1 MRALAGLLCGLLGLV
16 PGAAAYEPDVF
27 GTAGQVAGQAVYDL
41 GGSGLPCRGGPPPTE
56 LSLEEAIE
64 RILCHD
70 PQTRLA
76 WANAKAQAAQV
87 GIGKSAYLPRLDGRL
102 DASRGYSDMDY
113 RDAPYLSGDGHRH
126 RRGASLQ
133 LSWVLFDFGRRSAAL
148 RNAQQLLLA
157 ANASQD
163 ATLQNTFA
171 LAAQAYYDA
180 LAAQRSLAAS
190 RQVAELAAQNLEAAD
205 AKYRAGAAA
214 LSDRLQAQ
222 TALSQASLAQVRD
235 EGALSN
241 ALGVIALR
249 MGLAPDTPLRLSG
262 ELEAQ
267 PDTGFVKA
275 IDEMLA
281 EARREH
287 PALLAAQA
295 RLKAAGTY
303 QVRNALARREASE
316 AELADTEQQVSLE
329 VWNNYQS
336 LSVET
341 RSLARTREL
350 VEQSRQSLEVVQGRY
365 RSGVGSMIELL
376 NALTAYASA
385 EDQHIRALGNWQ
397 TSRLRLAA
405 SLGRLGFWSLR

>member
-27 GTAGQVAGQAVYDL
+27 GTAGQVAG
-41 GGSGLPCRGGPPPTE
+41 
-56 LSLEEAIE
+56 
-64 RILCHD
+64 
-70 PQTRLA
+70 
-76 WANAKAQAAQV
+76 
-87 GIGKSAYLPRLDGRL
+87 
-102 DASRGYSDMDY
+102 
-113 RDAPYLSGDGHRH
+113 
-126 RRGASLQ
+126 
-133 LSWVLFDFGRRSAAL
+133 
-148 RNAQQLLLA
+148 
-157 ANASQD
+157 
-163 ATLQNTFA
+163 
-171 LAAQAYYDA
+171 QAYYDA

-267 PDTGFVKA
+267 SDTGFVKA

-295 RLKAAGTY
+295 RLKAA
-303 QVRNALARREASE
+303 AA
-316 AELADTEQQVSLE
+316 
-329 VWNNYQS
+329 
-336 LSVET
+336 SVEES
-341 RSLARTREL
+341 RAAGRPSLAL
-350 VEQSRQSLEVVQGRY
+350 
-365 RSGVGSMIELL
+365 
-376 NALTAYASA
+376 SA
-385 EDQHIRALGNWQ
+385 N
-397 TSRLRLAA
+397 
-405 SLGRLGFWSLR
+405 

>member
-171 LAAQAYYDA
+171 LAAQATTTPSPPS
-180 LAAQRSLAAS
+180 AAWPPRGRSRSWRRRTWKPPTPSTGPAPPPFPIACRRRPRCPRRAS
-190 RQVAELAAQNLEAAD
+190 PRSAT
-205 AKYRAGAAA
+205 K
-214 LSDRLQAQ
+214 
-222 TALSQASLAQVRD
+222 
-235 EGALSN
+235 
-241 ALGVIALR
+241 
-249 MGLAPDTPLRLSG
+249 AP
-262 ELEAQ
+262 
-267 PDTGFVKA
+267 
-275 IDEMLA
+275 
-281 EARREH
+281 
-287 PALLAAQA
+287 
-295 RLKAAGTY
+295 
-303 QVRNALARREASE
+303 
-316 AELADTEQQVSLE
+316 
-329 VWNNYQS
+329 
-336 LSVET
+336 
-341 RSLARTREL
+341 
-350 VEQSRQSLEVVQGRY
+350 
-365 RSGVGSMIELL
+365 
-376 NALTAYASA
+376 
-385 EDQHIRALGNWQ
+385 
-397 TSRLRLAA
+397 
-405 SLGRLGFWSLR
+405 

>member
-281 EARREH
+281 
-287 PALLAAQA
+287 
-295 RLKAAGTY
+295 
-303 QVRNALARREASE
+303 RNALARREASE

-329 VWNNYQS
+329 VWSNYQS